1 MKNKDPGPPIN
12 VETNDY
18 KIISTKNSILDM
30 KNKESNKDFS
40 SENDYDERKKSHV
53 SDIRQKAAPKRP
65 IVSIE
70 AHSSSMARNSS
81 NLTHASLVSAK
92 SRGSQTRG
100 QGTGPAAK
108 PPRFWTRSCGHQR
121 VRS

>member
-1 MKNKDPGPPIN
+1 LKNKDSGPPIN

-53 SDIRQKAAPKRP
+53 SDIRQKAAPKKP
-65 IVSIE
+65 IVTIE

-81 NLTHASLVSAK
+81 NLTHGSFCSAK
-92 SRGSQTRG
+92 SRGSQIRG
-100 QGTGPAAK
+100 QGAGPAPR
-108 PPRFWTRSCGHQR
+108 PPSRNLARPPKERMKS
-121 VRS
+121 